1 MPKTPVSDVVQTR
14 NPAGL
19 DTVKGGLPEKIYN
32 HLREQILEGLLAP
45 GQRIVQDVVAAE
57 FSASRIPVREALRQ
71 LAADGLVTI
80 ERDVGARVSPLNPNE
95 LHEIYLMRE
104 SLEPVAVRASVPL
117 LSRSDLDALGEYVEQ
132 GDWLVKRDDLP
143 GYLKMDTQFHE
154 IMIAANGLT
163 RLHRVIHQLWDTMR
177 QFRGVYSLLPSS
189 LSQSNIEHRN
199 LVEACERRAA
209 EDAAD
214 LHRVHIRRTRL
225 TLDQHPEWFTTPPD
239 PQAKTR

>member
-1 MPKTPVSDVVQTR
+1 MSLEPLTLADRGASGSR
-14 NPAGL
+14 L
-19 DTVKGGLPEKIYN
+19 DAVKRTLAHEIYDC
-32 HLREQILEGLLAP
+32 LREQILESLLPP

-57 FSASRIPVREALRQ
+57 FSASRLPVREALQ
-71 LAADGLVTI
+71 MLAADGLVTM
-80 ERDVGARVSPLNPNE
+80 ERDVGARVAPLNPID

-117 LSRSDLDALGEYVEQ
+117 LVAADLNALAEFVEQ
-132 GDWLVKRDDLP
+132 GDWLAERDDVA

-154 IMIAANGLT
+154 IMIVTSGLM
-163 RLHRVIHQLWDTMR
+163 RLHKAIHQLWDTTR

-189 LSQSNIEHRN
+189 LGKSNVEHRG
-199 LVEACERRAA
+199 LLEACERGAA

-225 TLDQHPEWFTTPPD
+225 TLDQHPEWFSAAPESQTK
-239 PQAKTR
+239 AR